1 MDFGLVVLNFFKTK
15 NRDWFTCF
23 FGDNIQS
30 PWREKSGIIKIEFD
44 KLGVIKV
51 SKKQPSFILNQN
63 K

>member
-15 NRDWFTCF
+15 NGDWFTCF
-23 FGDNIQS
+23 FGVDIQS
-30 PWREKSGIIKIEFD
+30 PWRKKLVIIKIEFD

-51 SKKQPSFILNQN
+51 SNKQPSFILNQN